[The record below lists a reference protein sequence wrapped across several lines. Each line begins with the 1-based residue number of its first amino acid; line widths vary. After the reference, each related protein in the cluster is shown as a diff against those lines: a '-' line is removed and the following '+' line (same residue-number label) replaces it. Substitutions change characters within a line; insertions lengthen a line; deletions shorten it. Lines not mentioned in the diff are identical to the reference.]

1 MQTGLPSSTTK
12 LLQVTSW
19 KSRRPGISFFLLAFG
34 LSDLVGWESLDSL
47 CWTEANA
54 ALRIIS
60 SIFSF
65 FTSEDSMSIFFL
77 WIMSAELFI
86 RQSEAPPPSL
96 SPVSSKIREFSLIV
110 SSSQEL
116 ESDNESMESEV
127 LLLHLTALDVSVL
140 LRNCILSSFAQMVY
154 FRCSSMT
161 TSTRRPSSSCCRS
174 QEKTQCG
181 QRLVWTEA
189 VDESLWTMLSKG
201 LMAQMLMKGLLFT
214 RKMDGWRLQV
224 KRTLALQCRE
234 ETLVTKKGTTG
245 STNL

>member
-1 MQTGLPSSTTK
+1 M
-12 LLQVTSW
+12 
-19 KSRRPGISFFLLAFG
+19 
-34 LSDLVGWESLDSL
+34 
-47 CWTEANA
+47 
-54 ALRIIS
+54 
-60 SIFSF
+60 
-65 FTSEDSMSIFFL
+65 
-77 WIMSAELFI
+77 
-86 RQSEAPPPSL
+86 
-96 SPVSSKIREFSLIV
+96 
-110 SSSQEL
+110 SSQDL
-116 ESDNESMESEV
+116 ESDNESMELEV

-140 LRNCILSSFAQMVY
+140 LRNCILSSFAQMVW
-154 FRCSSMT
+154 FPCSSMT